1 MSTDIEILVSI
12 EGDALSVVTEVGRLR
27 HAGLKKRASITAPV
41 KDSGGRH
48 MEPYT
53 LPSII
58 EGDGAMALAQL
69 DRLVSQ
75 GRIDSNLER
84 QIKEFIRELVIS
96 TTP

>member
-1 MSTDIEILVSI
+1 
-12 EGDALSVVTEVGRLR
+12 
-27 HAGLKKRASITAPV
+27 
-41 KDSGGRH
+41 